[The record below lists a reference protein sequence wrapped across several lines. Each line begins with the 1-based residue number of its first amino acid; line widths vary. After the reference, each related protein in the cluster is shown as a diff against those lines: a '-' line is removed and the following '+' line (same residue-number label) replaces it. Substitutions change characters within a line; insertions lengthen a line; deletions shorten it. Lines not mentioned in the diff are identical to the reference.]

1 MSKSTTSENTT
12 TTNNISVEEEM
23 TTETIDSV
31 KEEMV
36 NELDDIF
43 AEENSVKIPRNAA
56 FEAKQKFSVE
66 YGKNNPTHLFGLLGE
81 ETVMNWDESTLDKIL
96 SRENLLDDADLEN
109 ILIKS
114 LGFKEVQ
121 RILSNNPVAVGYRAE
136 TLKELQIIAYV
147 PINYTEEQ
155 IVEKLNS

>member
-12 TTNNISVEEEM
+12 TTTNISVEEEM
-23 TTETIDSV
+23 TQETLDTAT
-31 KEEMV
+31 EEMV

-43 AEENSVKIPRNAA
+43 AEENSVKVPRNAA
-56 FEAKQKFSVE
+56 FEAKQKFSLN
-66 YGKNNPTHLFGLLGE
+66 YGKNNPSHLFALLGE
-81 ETVMNWDESTLDKIL
+81 ETVMSWDESTLDKIL

-114 LGFKEVQ
+114 VGFKEVQ
-121 RILSNNPVAVGYRAE
+121 RILKNNEVAVGYRAE
-136 TLKELQIIAYV
+136 TLKEVQVIAYV